1 VDATSAGIDQGIG
14 AVSFSGSQSIH
25 VAATTV
31 FHLSLTN
38 SAGST
43 VYADTVAVASRA
55 PQNFSLEQNY
65 PNPFNPTTNIIF
77 KLPAETMVR
86 LTVYTLLGQEVITL
100 VNQRLPVDSRNLSTG
115 TYFYTL
121 VSGDY
126 AETRRM
132 VVVK

>member
-1 VDATSAGIDQGIG
+1 
-14 AVSFSGSQSIH
+14 
-25 VAATTV
+25 
-31 FHLSLTN
+31 
-38 SAGST
+38 

-100 VNQRLPVDSRNLSTG
+100 VNQRLPAGTYPVPFDSRNLSTG